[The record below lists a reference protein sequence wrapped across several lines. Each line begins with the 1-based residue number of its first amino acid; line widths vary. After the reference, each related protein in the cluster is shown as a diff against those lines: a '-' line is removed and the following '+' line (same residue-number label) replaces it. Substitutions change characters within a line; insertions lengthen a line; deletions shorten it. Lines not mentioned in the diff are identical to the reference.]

1 MKGHTYNQIE
11 ENRECNKMSL
21 DTFTFDKYNVIDS
34 PIDSIISDIKLKIK
48 KKYDEHEKWVG
59 IHKNDHEKFK
69 ELDEIA
75 QQSGHSLIIQMYE
88 YIEEIGYLEDELYA
102 LNEMKIIYAFKHL
115 EINLKKLLSASYN
128 DSGVNKQFKWENL
141 KQFVNSKEI
150 DISKINGYKEVNKL
164 REVNN
169 FLKHTSEIEYLPIKK
184 IIGIKSDAKIN
195 SESLEKFY
203 SDIKK
208 YPNVFLQSL
217 ANKIYQD
224 LYEFDDIKLSVIA
237 KSYALR
243 MDERT
248 AKNMMKK
255 LLSLYK

>member
-1 MKGHTYNQIE
+1 MIRFRYNQVE
-11 ENRECNKMSL
+11 ETRECNKISL

-34 PIDSIISDIKLKIK
+34 PIDSIIKEIKLKIERKYEEHK
-48 KKYDEHEKWVG
+48 KWIDLQ
-59 IHKNDHEKFK
+59 KNDPQKFHE
-69 ELDEIA
+69 LNEIA
-75 QQSGHSLIIQMYE
+75 ERTGHNLDIQMHE
-88 YIEEIGYLEDELYA
+88 CIEEIGYLDDELYA

-115 EINLKKLLSASYN
+115 EINLKKLLSASYG
-128 DSGVNKQFKWENL
+128 DSSVSKQFKWENL

-150 DISKINGYKEVNKL
+150 NISAVEGYIEVNKL

-169 FLKHTSEIEYLPIKK
+169 FLKHSDIEYAPIKK

-203 SDIKK
+203 SDLKK
-208 YPNVFLQSL
+208 YPNIFLISL

-224 LYEFDDIKLSVIA
+224 LYEFDDNKLSKIA
-237 KSYALR
+237 NSYALR

-248 AKNMMKK
+248 AKIMMEK
-255 LLSLYK
+255 LLNIYK